1 MDSTTILGYFAGALT
16 TMSLLPQVLKMWK
29 TKSARDVSLGMFI
42 IFVVGI
48 SLWIAY
54 GVAISSAPVII
65 ANSVSLMLGFI
76 VLWLK
81 FKFNGK

>member
-1 MDSTTILGYFAGALT
+1 MDSTVILGYIAGALT
-16 TMSLLPQVLKMWK
+16 TMSLIPQVIKMWK
-29 TKSARDVSLGMFI
+29 TKSARDVSLVMFL

-54 GVAISSAPVII
+54 GVSIKSMPVII
-65 ANSVSLMLGFI
+65 ANSVSLTLGFV

>member
-1 MDSTTILGYFAGALT
+1 MDATTILGYFAGALT
-16 TMSLLPQVLKMWK
+16 TMSLLPQVIKMWK
-29 TKSARDVSLGMFI
+29 TRSTRDVSLVMFL

-54 GVAISSAPVII
+54 GIAIHSAPVII
-65 ANSVSLMLGFI
+65 ANSVSLMMGFI

-81 FKFNGK
+81 FKFHGK